1 MKSLVSLIVA
11 LLVLLL
17 LFRGGWWL
25 YQKRL
30 AGGPGQSHEVMA
42 TSTGVSLT
50 LQNATHFV
58 LTVTMQQGTALARFQ
73 LAPGKSETRSFPAG
87 TYNVKGSLSDPQTDP
102 FSSQWT
108 FQNAGKYN
116 ATFARDGQ
124 GIKAV
129 GGLIRAGDPGTTP
142 GNSQGSPSIPVR
154 PNP

>member
-1 MKSLVSLIVA
+1 MKSLLSLIVA

-17 LFRGGWWL
+17 LAAGGRWL
-25 YQKRL
+25 YQQNSS
-30 AGGPGQSHEVMA
+30 GGQGQGHEVMA

-58 LTVTMQQGTALARFQ
+58 LTVTMQQGIALVRFQ
-73 LAPGKSETRSFPAG
+73 LAPGKSETRSFPTG

-129 GGLIRAGDPGTTP
+129 GELIRAGDVGTTP
-142 GNSQGSPSIPVR
+142 GNSQGSPPVPVR